1 MLVNVSIKF
10 MMANDGNAKRTP
22 RKALQ
27 KVDKYLTAPQH
38 GKKLY
43 HDISEA
49 LKRCNKIK
57 SRGNIPA
64 HENAILFLLDEQ
76 NGPLLVPIGI
86 PVAYFVFM

>member
-1 MLVNVSIKF
+1 MENVGKKSMMENDGKMLVNVSIKF

-57 SRGNIPA
+57 KQGKHPCT
-64 HENAILFLLDEQ
+64 
-76 NGPLLVPIGI
+76 
-86 PVAYFVFM
+86 